1 MGVIRLS
8 VYLDDPVLREKVKIA
23 AARRGVSIST
33 YVLQALRD
41 RLAWD
46 EVLLEEINPQ
56 EAAKALDVIRT
67 QVGPVGVPVRTLV
80 EEGRYR

>member
-46 EVLLEEINPQ
+46 EVLLEEITPQ